1 MAILSPTNKKINIF
15 SLIMITVIATDS
27 LRNIPISAQY
37 GYYLIFFYILAAIT
51 FMLPSA
57 FATAELVSAWPEE
70 GGVYL
75 WVKKAF
81 GAKIGFLTIWLQ
93 WVYNICWYPTILA
106 LLAATLAYLIDPSL
120 ADNKLYTF
128 IPVNVAY
135 WLITWINS
143 RGISASSKMSSFTAI
158 VGTIIPMI
166 FICILCFWWL
176 KSGNTPQINFGFNN
190 IMPNMKT
197 TDNWIL
203 LSNILYSLIGVEISA
218 YHVKNVKNPKRNY
231 PIALFSASAIILI
244 SLIFSSLAVAAII
257 PEYSLKNTLNS
268 GLLDAFALFF
278 SYFNLQ
284 WIMPIISILII
295 IGIIGGVG
303 AWIIGP
309 SKGLLLAANDIDL
322 PKIFKK
328 QNKAETPIG
337 ILIIQGIIFSILSFM
352 YIAMPSV
359 NSAFFIL
366 SILTAQLALI
376 SYIFLFAAYIK
387 LRYKYPDVKRPFET
401 PGGTFGV
408 WILGIMAILTCVVTI
423 LLSFLPPDHINLG
436 DIYLY
441 ESYLII
447 SFIIF
452 IISPFFIA
460 FFSKKVAKVAN
471 S

>member
-1 MAILSPTNKKINIF
+1 MAILSASNKKISIF
-15 SLIMITVIATDS
+15 SLVMITVIATDS

-37 GYYLIFFYILAAIT
+37 GYHLIFFYLLSAIT

-81 GAKIGFLTIWLQ
+81 GPKIGFLTIWLQ

-106 LLAATLAYLIDPSL
+106 LLAATLAYLINPEL
-120 ADNKLYTF
+120 ANNKFYTF
-128 IPVNVAY
+128 IVVNIAY

-143 RGISASSKMSSFTAI
+143 KGISASSKMSSFTAI

-176 KSGNTPQINFGFNN
+176 KSGNIPKINFSYDNF
-190 IMPNMKT
+190 MPDMKT

-218 YHVKNVKNPKRNY
+218 YHVKNVKNPKKNY
-231 PIALFSASAIILI
+231 PIALFSASAIILV
-244 SLIFSSLAVAAII
+244 SLIFSSLAVAVII
-257 PEYSLKNTLNS
+257 PEYSLKNSLNS

-278 SYFNLQ
+278 SYFNLS

-322 PKIFKK
+322 PNIFKK
-328 QNKAETPIG
+328 QNKANTPIG
-337 ILIIQGIIFSILSFM
+337 ILVIQGIIFTILSLM

-376 SYIFLFAAYIK
+376 SYIFFFAAYIK
-387 LRYKYPDVKRPFET
+387 LRYKYPNIERPFET
-401 PGGTFGV
+401 PGGTKTV
-408 WILGIMAILTCVVTI
+408 WLLGILAIATCIITI
-423 LLSFLPPDHINLG
+423 ILSFLPPEHIHLG
-436 DIYLY
+436 DIYIY
-441 ESYLII
+441 ESYLIV

-452 IISPFFIA
+452 ILSPFVISY
-460 FFSKKVAKVAN
+460 FSNKTSKN
-471 S
+471 L